1 MIKIGIL
8 GAGRV
13 GEAFLKG
20 LKPLHEEG
28 KIFVAASHRRLER
41 REELGRKYSLKIFSS
56 NDELVQSSDIVIITL
71 KPDQF
76 RALSESMKR
85 KALFKNKTVISVM
98 AGITLDELRDKGS
111 IEKAFRIMPT
121 LGVINQNGLM
131 AMCASSHVEPQDWI
145 DVESILSAL
154 GDVIRLEED
163 KFAAFTALGGSG
175 PAYVALIMESLID
188 SGVTIGLSRSISK
201 KIVDH
206 LFLSL
211 VGLVEIYEHPIYL
224 REAVMSP
231 NGTTA
236 QGLLCLETAGVK
248 GNIIQAVIK
257 AYQRAREME

>member
-8 GAGRV
+8 GVGKV

-20 LKPLHEEG
+20 LKPLHDEG

-41 REELGRKYSLKIFSS
+41 REELGRKYSLRVFSS
-56 NDELVQSSDIVIITL
+56 NDELVQSSDIIIITL

-76 RALSESMKR
+76 RSLAESMKR
-85 KALFKNKTVISVM
+85 KTLFKDKTVISVM
-98 AGITLDELRDKGS
+98 AGITLNELYEKGG
-111 IEKAFRIMPT
+111 IERAFRVMPT

-131 AMCASSHVEPQDWI
+131 AMCASSLIQPQDWM

-154 GDVIRLEED
+154 GNVVRLEED

-175 PAYVALIMESLID
+175 PAYVALIMESLVD

-201 KIVDH
+201 KIVEH
-206 LFLSL
+206 LFQSL
-211 VGLVEIYEHPIYL
+211 VGLVEIYEHPVHL
-224 REAVMSP
+224 KEAVMSP

-236 QGLLCLETAGVK
+236 QGLLYLESSGVK
-248 GNIIQAVIK
+248 GSIIQAVIK